1 MSRKPISADVPKQLR
16 TFFLFSNPFRRREF
30 VLKRQCS
37 RTYNLRSSSIKAET
51 QNDAVDEKPLSKR
64 FIIEGVHNYGDIVD
78 GKYRITGLLGQG
90 GASITYE
97 AEVGDGEKVALK
109 AMSLRNMRGWKDLDL
124 FERECRVLQSL
135 KHPNIP
141 QYIDY
146 FEVDTESDRVFY
158 IVQKIANGTSLGNL
172 VESGWRISEDEVK
185 DITIKVL
192 EILQYLGNLR
202 PPVIH
207 RDIKP
212 ENIIWDAKTKTVNL
226 VDFGAVQDA
235 VSMTMIGSTVVGT
248 YGYMAPEQFQNR
260 ATLQTDLYGLGGTIL
275 YMLSGRSP
283 SYFPQKRLKVDFR
296 GFVPMSSHL
305 ADIVERLLEPAPEDR
320 FQSAEEVIKALKL
333 EDGSSYDVVSNND
346 PTRLSSNI
354 KIRQPA
360 GTKVELTRTPSNLKI
375 IIPPGGLTAE
385 IAGTGTFAV
394 AWNAF
399 IAFWTGSA
407 IRMGA
412 PVFFTLFSLPFWFV
426 GIGLAGRA
434 FSSLAISV
442 DLNFG
447 VKEFFI
453 TWKLGNLWSYKVGG
467 QTKDILS
474 VGVIIE
480 AEQNGRPITTCRIK
494 EGIKRHTFGAGL
506 ELVEKEWL
514 VHEIND
520 FLGLEFPQAESI
532 LIG

>member
-1 MSRKPISADVPKQLR
+1 MSPKGSVQELIIND
-16 TFFLFSNPFRRREF
+16 TIDEPPLN
-30 VLKRQCS
+30 KRS
-37 RTYNLRSSSIKAET
+37 
-51 QNDAVDEKPLSKR
+51 
-64 FIIEGVHNYGDIVD
+64 IIEGLHKYGDIVD

-97 AEVGDGEKVALK
+97 AEVGDGDKVALK

-135 KHPNIP
+135 KHPSIP

-158 IVQKIANGTSLGNL
+158 IVQKIANGRSLGDL
-172 VESGWRISEDEVK
+172 VGSGWRISEDEVK
-185 DITIKVL
+185 EITLKVL
-192 EILQYLGNLR
+192 EILQYLENLR

-212 ENIIWDAKTKTVNL
+212 ENIIWDTKAKIVSL

-275 YMLSGRSP
+275 YMLSGHSP
-283 SYFPQKRLKVDFR
+283 SSFPQKRLKVDFR
-296 GFVPMSSHL
+296 GFVTMSSHL
-305 ADIVERLLEPAPEDR
+305 EDIVERLLEPAPEDR
-320 FQSAEEVIKALKL
+320 FQSAEEVIKTLRL
-333 EDGSSYDVVSNND
+333 EDGSSYDVFKND
-346 PTRLSSNI
+346 HRRLSSNI
-354 KIRQPA
+354 KKRQPA
-360 GTKVELTRTPSNLKI
+360 GTKVELSRTPFNLKI
-375 IIPPGGLTAE
+375 SIPPGGLTAE

-412 PVFFTLFSLPFWFV
+412 PMFFTLFSLPFWFV
-426 GIGLAGRA
+426 GIGLARRA
-434 FSSLAISV
+434 FSGLVISV

-453 TWKLGNLWSYKVGG
+453 TWKLSNLWSYKVDG

-480 AEQNGRPITTCRIK
+480 AEQNGQPITTCCIK
-494 EGIKRHTFGAGL
+494 EGIKSHTFGAGL
-506 ELVEKEWL
+506 ETIEKEWL
-514 VHEIND
+514 VQEIND
-520 FLGLEFPQAESI
+520 FLGLELPQQDRF
-532 LIG
+532 LIR

>member
-1 MSRKPISADVPKQLR
+1 MRRKPLSADVPKQLK
-16 TFFLFSNPFRRREF
+16 TFFFCSNPFQRREF
-30 VLKRQCS
+30 VPKRQCS
-37 RTYNLRSSSIKAET
+37 RTYNVRSSTINAEI
-51 QNDAVDEKPLSKR
+51 QNDTIEESPLNKR
-64 FIIEGVHNYGDIVD
+64 SIIEGIHKYGDIVD

-97 AEVGDGEKVALK
+97 AEVGDDNKVALK

-135 KHPNIP
+135 KHPSIP

-158 IVQKIANGTSLGNL
+158 IVQKIANGRSLGDL

-185 DITIKVL
+185 EITLKVL

-212 ENIIWDAKTKTVNL
+212 ENIILDTKTNTVSL

-260 ATLQTDLYGLGGTIL
+260 ATLQTDLYGLGGTVL

-283 SYFPQKRLKVDFR
+283 SSFPQKRLKVDFR
-296 GFVPMSSHL
+296 GFVPMSLHL

-320 FQSAEEVIKALKL
+320 FQSAEEVIKALRL
-333 EDGSSYDVVSNND
+333 ENGSSYDVVFKND
-346 PTRLSSNI
+346 RTRLSSNM

-360 GTKVELTRTPSNLKI
+360 GTKVELSRTLSNLKI
-375 IIPPGGLTAE
+375 NIPPGGLTAE

-426 GIGLAGRA
+426 GIGLARRA
-434 FSSLAISV
+434 FSGLVISV

-453 TWKLGNLWSYKVGG
+453 TWKLGNLWSYKVDGK
-467 QTKDILS
+467 TKDILS

-480 AEQNGRPITTCRIK
+480 AEQNGQPITTCCIK
-494 EGIKRHTFGAGL
+494 EGIKSHTFGAGL
-506 ELVEKEWL
+506 ELIEKEWL
-514 VHEIND
+514 VQEIND
-520 FLGLEFPQAESI
+520 FLGLEIPQQDRF
-532 LIG
+532 LIR